1 MYFLNLKQT
10 AALLDLNLR
19 GRCFNEH
26 WVVIQS
32 DDWGSIRVPQNS
44 EALEIL
50 HNRSNKLSIF
60 QKFDTLDGHE
70 DWFALVAL
78 LDSIQDRTGKKPVFT
93 SNFVTGNPNFEQ
105 IKSHQFTQFFW
116 DPFYLT
122 YEQLNSKSVN
132 TLEII
137 KHGISKGV
145 IEPQYHGRQ
154 HVNHKKWLKSLSAGD
169 ENALDFFRLNMW
181 IYDSFNS
188 NSLRSLNAV
197 FDSSDYTR
205 EDVELEFNE
214 GIQVFNQA
222 FGQFPESFI
231 PNNYFFNREWI
242 SILSK
247 YGIKSVQGMKYGFE
261 TNLLDSAIQFRRYNQ
276 KEKLSSNLVNLVR
289 NVVFDPSVDLLTQ
302 KHYSVNWA
310 KDQIKMAFA
319 LKKPII
325 IDSHRVNYVGGIDAN
340 NRNNG
345 IEKLGELLNWLV
357 HKYPK
362 VRFTSTAELATL
374 YS

>member
-1 MYFLNLKQT
+1 MNIKQT

-19 GRCFNEH
+19 GRCFNEQ
-26 WVVIQS
+26 WVIIQS

-44 EALEIL
+44 EALEKL
-50 HNRSNKLSIF
+50 HRSTNKLSIF
-60 QKFDTLDGHE
+60 QKFDTLDSHK
-70 DWFALVAL
+70 DWTELITV
-78 LDSIQDRTGKKPVFT
+78 LDSIQDRMGKKPVFT

-105 IKSHQFTQFFW
+105 IENHQFTQFFW

-122 YEQLNSKSVN
+122 YEQLNQNYFN
-132 TLEII
+132 TLETI
-137 KHGISKGV
+137 KYGISKGV

-169 ENALDFFRLNMW
+169 ETALDFFRLNMW
-181 IYDSFNS
+181 IYDSLNS

-197 FDSSDYTR
+197 FDSSDYTI
-205 EDVELEFNE
+205 EEVELEFNE
-214 GIQVFNQA
+214 GIHAFNHA
-222 FGQFPESFI
+222 FGQFPQSFI

-242 SILSK
+242 SMLPK
-247 YGIKSVQGMKYGFE
+247 YGIKSIQGMKYGYE
-261 TNLLDSAIQFRRYNQ
+261 TNERDSAIHFRRYNQ
-276 KEKLSSNLVNLVR
+276 KDQLTSSLVNLVR
-289 NVVFDPSVDLLTQ
+289 NVIFDPSVDILNP
-302 KHYSVNWA
+302 KNNSVKWA

-340 NRNNG
+340 NRING

-357 HKYPK
+357 QKYPK
-362 VRFTSTAELATL
+362 VRFTSTAELATF
-374 YS
+374 YT